1 MEGVEEEEK
10 YKVWDKVEKKYN
22 DVEENKGDEENGN
35 G

>member
-22 DVEENKGDEENGN
+22 NVEENKGDEENGN